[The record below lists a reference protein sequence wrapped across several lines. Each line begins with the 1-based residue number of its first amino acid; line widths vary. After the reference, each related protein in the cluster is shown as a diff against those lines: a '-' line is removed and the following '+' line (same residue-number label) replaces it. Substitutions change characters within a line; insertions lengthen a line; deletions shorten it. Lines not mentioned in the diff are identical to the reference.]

1 MFAAVSIS
9 ILFIAETKSF
19 FSTSLNTD
27 LSLHNNN
34 DDEQQVQL
42 NFDISM
48 MDLPCE
54 QTTVDVYSTIGF
66 EKNVTQDIRKYPI
79 DEYGVRQQYEARN
92 WHQDDV
98 ELWDPAVP
106 ELIEDLHQ
114 DGEDAISLDAES
126 FPYALKQFPYLFVK
140 FYTDECKNCDDL
152 APTWEALGEVIT
164 DTAMHIVDE
173 YMENQ
178 NMDNHHY
185 ADEEYE
191 SAVNAMAPVLVT
203 KLNCSLYPS
212 ICNEQKIRFY
222 PTMRVFVDGEGKGDY
237 NGHRTVLEMVH
248 WLSHLEAEHREPGQ
262 LKMQKV
268 VERKC

>member
-54 QTTVDVYSTIGF
+54 QATVDVYSTIGF
-66 EKNVTQDIRKYPI
+66 EKNVTRNIRKYPI

-126 FPYALKQFPYLFVK
+126 FPM
-140 FYTDECKNCDDL
+140 C
-152 APTWEALGEVIT
+152 
-164 DTAMHIVDE
+164 
-173 YMENQ
+173 
-178 NMDNHHY
+178 
-185 ADEEYE
+185 
-191 SAVNAMAPVLVT
+191 
-203 KLNCSLYPS
+203 
-212 ICNEQKIRFY
+212 
-222 PTMRVFVDGEGKGDY
+222 
-237 NGHRTVLEMVH
+237 
-248 WLSHLEAEHREPGQ
+248 
-262 LKMQKV
+262 
-268 VERKC
+268 